1 MELPKTHNS
10 ARVAYFNGDYVPERE
25 VVVPFRDRS
34 FTRGDGA
41 FDMTRSFDGRI
52 FKIKEHIDRFYRSLK
67 YVAIDPGL
75 SPKEMIAVSEEVLAK
90 NRHLLAKG
98 EDYWIAQR
106 VSRGVE
112 AVGDEGWPHEGPN
125 VIVDCTPLPFKKRA
139 RLYRDGMHVV
149 VPPTRRVAPSM
160 LSPRAKMHQ
169 YMNLVI
175 ADMEA
180 KVGDPDAVPVLL
192 DEHGNLAEGAGA
204 NIFVVRD
211 GAIATPNER
220 YVLPGISR
228 ATAMELAVT
237 LGIPVAEK
245 DIDVFDAVTADEMFI
260 TSTSY
265 CICPVS
271 RFNGRV
277 IGDGKVPGPV
287 TGRLIKAYIEL
298 VDCDFVRQY
307 TRHLD

>member
-1 MELPKTHNS
+1 MPTTLANQRI
-10 ARVAYFNGDYVPERE
+10 AFFNGKYVPERE
-25 VVVPFRDRS
+25 VVIPFRDRS

-41 FDMTRSFDGRI
+41 FDMTRSFNGRI

-67 YVAIDPGL
+67 YVAIDPGMN
-75 SPKEMIAVSEEVLAK
+75 PKEMIEVSEEVLAR
-90 NRHLLAKG
+90 NRHLLGKD

-112 AVGDEGWPHEGPN
+112 AVGDEGWDHVDAN
-125 VIVDCTPLPFKKRA
+125 VIVDCVPLPFKKRA
-139 RLYRDGMHVV
+139 KLYRDGMHVV

-180 KVGDPDAVPVLL
+180 KVGDPDAVAVLL
-192 DEHGNLAEGAGA
+192 DENGNLAEGAGA

-211 GAIATPNER
+211 GEIWTPHSR

-228 ATAMELAVT
+228 ATAIELAAK
-237 LGIPVAEK
+237 LGIPAQEK
-245 DIDVFDAVTADEMFI
+245 DLDVFDAVTADEIFI

-265 CICPVS
+265 CICPVA
-271 RFNGRV
+271 RFNGRT
-277 IGDGKVPGPV
+277 IGDGKVPGPI
-287 TGRLIKAYIEL
+287 TARLTKAYVEL

>member
-1 MELPKTHNS
+1 MSTTLANQRI
-10 ARVAYFNGDYVPERE
+10 AFFNGKYVPERE

-41 FDMTRSFDGRI
+41 FDMTGSFNGRI
-52 FKIKEHIDRFYRSLK
+52 FKIKEHIERFYRSLK
-67 YVAIDPGL
+67 YVAIDPGM
-75 SPKEMIAVSEEVLAK
+75 SPKEMIQVSEEVLAR
-90 NRHLLAKG
+90 NRHLLGKD

-112 AVGDEGWPHEGPN
+112 AVGDEGWDHADAN
-125 VIVDCTPLPFKKRA
+125 VIVDCVPLPFKKRA
-139 RLYRDGMHVV
+139 KLYRDGMHVV

-180 KVGDPDAVPVLL
+180 RVGDPDAVAVLL
-192 DEHGNLAEGAGA
+192 DENGNLAEGAGA

-211 GAIATPNER
+211 GEILTPHSR

-228 ATAMELAVT
+228 ATAIELAAK
-237 LGIPVAEK
+237 LGIPAHER
-245 DIDVFDAVTADEMFI
+245 DLDVFDAVTADEVFI

-265 CICPVS
+265 CICPVA
-271 RFNGRV
+271 RFNGRT
-277 IGDGKVPGPV
+277 IGDGKVPGPI
-287 TGRLIKAYIEL
+287 TARLTKAYVEL

>member
-1 MELPKTHNS
+1 MSTTLANQRI
-10 ARVAYFNGDYVPERE
+10 AFFNGKYVPERE

-41 FDMTRSFDGRI
+41 FDMTRSFNGHI
-52 FKIKEHIDRFYRSLK
+52 FKIKEHIERFYRSLK
-67 YVAIDPGL
+67 YVAIDPGM
-75 SPKEMIAVSEEVLAK
+75 SPKEMIQVSEEVLAR
-90 NRHLLAKG
+90 NRHLLGKD

-112 AVGDEGWPHEGPN
+112 AVGDEGWDHVDAN
-125 VIVDCTPLPFKKRA
+125 VIVDCVPLPLKKRA
-139 RLYRDGMHVV
+139 KLYRDGMHVV

-180 KVGDPDAVPVLL
+180 KVGDADAVAVLL
-192 DEHGNLAEGAGA
+192 DENGNLAEGAGA
-204 NIFVVRD
+204 NIFIVRD
-211 GAIATPNER
+211 GEILTPHSR

-228 ATAMELAVT
+228 ATAIELAAK
-237 LGIPVAEK
+237 LGIPAHEK
-245 DIDVFDAVTADEMFI
+245 DLDVFDAVTADEVFI

-265 CICPVS
+265 CICPVA
-271 RFNGRV
+271 RFNGRP
-277 IGDGKVPGPV
+277 IGDGKVPGPI
-287 TGRLIKAYIEL
+287 TDRLTKAYVEL

-307 TRHLD
+307 TRHLG

>member
-1 MELPKTHNS
+1 MSTTLANQRI
-10 ARVAYFNGDYVPERE
+10 AFFNGKYVPERE

-41 FDMTRSFDGRI
+41 FDMTRSFNGRI

-67 YVAIDPGL
+67 YVAIDPGM
-75 SPKEMIAVSEEVLAK
+75 SPKEMIQVSEEVLAR
-90 NRHLLAKG
+90 NRHLLGKD

-112 AVGDEGWPHEGPN
+112 AVGDEGWDHVDPN
-125 VIVDCTPLPFKKRA
+125 VIVDCVPLPFKKRA
-139 RLYRDGMHVV
+139 KLYRDGMHVV

-180 KVGDPDAVPVLL
+180 KVGDPDAVAVLL
-192 DEHGNLAEGAGA
+192 DENGNLAEGFGA

-211 GAIATPNER
+211 GEILTPHSR

-228 ATAMELAVT
+228 ATAIELAAK
-237 LGIPVAEK
+237 LGIPAHEK
-245 DIDVFDAVTADEMFI
+245 DLDVFDAVTADEVFI

-265 CICPVS
+265 CICPVA
-271 RFNGRV
+271 RFNGRT
-277 IGDGKVPGPV
+277 IGDGKVPGPI
-287 TGRLIKAYIEL
+287 TARLTKAYVEL

>member
-1 MELPKTHNS
+1 MPTTLANQRI
-10 ARVAYFNGDYVPERE
+10 AFFNGNYVPEQE
-25 VVVPFRDRS
+25 VVIPFRDRS

-41 FDMTRSFDGRI
+41 FDMTRSFNGRI
-52 FKIKEHIDRFYRSLK
+52 FKIKEHIERFYRSLK
-67 YVAIDPGL
+67 YVAIDPGMG
-75 SPKEMIAVSEEVLAK
+75 PREMIEVSEEVLAR
-90 NRHLLAKG
+90 NRHLLGKD

-112 AVGDEGWPHEGPN
+112 AVGDEGWGHVGPN
-125 VIVDCTPLPFKKRA
+125 VIVDCVPLPLKKRA
-139 RLYRDGMHVV
+139 KLYRDGMHVV

-180 KVGDPDAVPVLL
+180 KVGDPDAVAVLL
-192 DEHGNLAEGAGA
+192 DENGNLCEGAGA
-204 NIFVVRD
+204 NVFVVRD
-211 GAIATPNER
+211 GTILTPHSR

-228 ATAMELAVT
+228 ATAIELAQK
-237 LGIPVAEK
+237 LGIPAAEQ
-245 DIDVFDAVTADEMFI
+245 DLDVFDAVTADEVFI

-265 CICPVS
+265 CICPVA
-271 RFNGRV
+271 RFNGRT
-277 IGDGKVPGPV
+277 IGDGKVPGPI
-287 TGRLIKAYIEL
+287 TDRLTKAYIEL

-307 TRHLD
+307 TRHLA

>member
-1 MELPKTHNS
+1 MSTTLANQRT
-10 ARVAYFNGDYVPERE
+10 AFFNGKYVPERE
-25 VVVPFRDRS
+25 VVIPFRDRS

-41 FDMTRSFDGRI
+41 FDMTRSFNGRI

-67 YVAIDPGL
+67 YVAIDPGM
-75 SPKEMIAVSEEVLAK
+75 SPKEMIQVSEEVLAR
-90 NRHLLAKG
+90 NRHLLGKD

-112 AVGDEGWPHEGPN
+112 AVGDEGWDHVDAN
-125 VIVDCTPLPFKKRA
+125 VIVDCVPLPFKKRA
-139 RLYRDGMHVV
+139 KLYRDGMHVV

-180 KVGDPDAVPVLL
+180 KVGDADAVAVLL
-192 DEHGNLAEGAGA
+192 DENGNLAEGAGA

-211 GAIATPNER
+211 GEILTPHSR

-228 ATAMELAVT
+228 ATAIELAQK
-237 LGIPVAEK
+237 LGIPAHEK
-245 DIDVFDAVTADEMFI
+245 DLDVFDAVTADEVFI

-265 CICPVS
+265 CICPVA
-271 RFNGRV
+271 RFNGRT
-277 IGDGKVPGPV
+277 IGDGKVPGPI
-287 TGRLIKAYIEL
+287 TARLTKAYVEL

-307 TRHLD
+307 TRHLG

>member
-1 MELPKTHNS
+1 MSTTLANQRI
-10 ARVAYFNGDYVPERE
+10 AFFNGKYVPEQE
-25 VVVPFRDRS
+25 VVIPFRDRS

-41 FDMTRSFDGRI
+41 FDMTRSFNGRI

-67 YVAIDPGL
+67 YVAIDPGM
-75 SPKEMIAVSEEVLAK
+75 SPKEMIAVSEEVLAR
-90 NRHLLAKG
+90 NRHLLGKD

-106 VSRGVE
+106 ISRGVE
-112 AVGDEGWPHEGPN
+112 AVGDEGWGHVDPN
-125 VIVDCTPLPFKKRA
+125 MIVDCVPLPLQKRA
-139 RLYRDGMHVV
+139 KLYRDGMHVV

-180 KVGDPDAVPVLL
+180 RVGDPDAVAVLL
-192 DEHGNLAEGAGA
+192 DENGNLCEGSGA

-211 GAIATPNER
+211 GEILTPHSR

-228 ATAMELAVT
+228 ATVIELAEK
-237 LGIPVAEK
+237 LGIPAAEK
-245 DIDVFDAVTADEMFI
+245 DLDVFDAVTADEVFI

-265 CICPVS
+265 CICPVA
-271 RFNGRV
+271 RFNGRT
-277 IGDGKVPGPV
+277 IGDGKVPGPI
-287 TGRLIKAYIEL
+287 TDRLTKAYIEL

-307 TRHLD
+307 TRHLA